1 LAEVASEVSSTWS
14 SRFLS
19 SWITVAATAVVA
31 VSVTSEVNEDACGE
45 RAGVSPEANPATVE
59 LLTSPA

>member
-1 LAEVASEVSSTWS
+1 MV
-14 SRFLS
+14 
-19 SWITVAATAVVA
+19 VAATAVVA
-31 VSVTSEVNEDACGE
+31 VSVTSEVNEDTCGE